1 MGETSVTTRKVTQLL
16 RDLARSERITE
27 DTLVREALQAL
38 LREKKRVIRID
49 QFEILKRHGVSSI
62 TDLDDKIREG
72 ILPESPAW
80 EDRITLD
87 NLEEAISHID
97 RALATL

>member
-1 MGETSVTTRKVTQLL
+1 MSTRKMTQLL
-16 RDLARSERITE
+16 RDLAKSEHVTE
-27 DTLVREALQAL
+27 DTLMREALKAL

-49 QFEILKRHGVSSI
+49 QFEILKRHGASTT
-62 TDLDDKIREG
+62 TDLDDKIHEG
-72 ILPESPAW
+72 TLPESPMW

-87 NLEEAISHID
+87 NLEEAIRHID